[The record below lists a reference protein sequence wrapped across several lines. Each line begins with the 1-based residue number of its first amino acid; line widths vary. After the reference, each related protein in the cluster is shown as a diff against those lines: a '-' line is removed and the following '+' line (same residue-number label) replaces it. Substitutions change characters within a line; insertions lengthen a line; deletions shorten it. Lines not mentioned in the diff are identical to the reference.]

1 MNEEKDWERL
11 IHITDEYQEVN
22 SEVPKNAINVIN
34 VRFADRKEAENKRKM
49 KIVFLVFLAIVIL
62 VTIISILL
70 PGLFHKEE
78 EIIYFDDVD
87 LSSNLVEDLPG
98 ILSDNNLNVK
108 YYDNE
113 FVTNYCTSVI
123 ETGQLAYITQ
133 NYYDI
138 DIDRYNIIELNI
150 QVIFN
155 SHFQFMDLYSELNSS
170 VTTEFCTVYYN
181 MYLDESK
188 TYAKFNYDNYN
199 YYMTIESASLSEE
212 QLIEYVKLLL
222 M

>member
-34 VRFADRKEAENKRKM
+34 VRFADQKEAESKRKM
-49 KIVFLVFLAIVIL
+49 KIVFLVFSAIVIL
-62 VTIISILL
+62 VAVISILL
-70 PGLFHKEE
+70 SGFFHKEE

-87 LSSNLVEDLPG
+87 LSSNLVDDLSE

-113 FVTNYCTSVI
+113 FVTNYCTSII

-138 DIDRYNIIELNI
+138 NQFNLIELNI
-150 QVIFN
+150 QVISN
-155 SHFQFMDLYSELNSS
+155 SYFQFMNSYEELNSL

-188 TYAKFNYDNYN
+188 TYAKFSYDNYN
-199 YYMTIESASLSEE
+199 YYMSIESATLSEE

>member
-11 IHITDEYQEVN
+11 IHITDEYHEVN

-155 SHFQFMDLYSELNSS
+155 SHFQFMDLYGELNDT
-170 VTTEFCTVYYN
+170 VTIEDNVVNYSINNVTN
-181 MYLDESK
+181 KL
-188 TYAKFNYDNYN
+188 YAKFSYDNYN
-199 YYMTIESASLSEE
+199 YYMTIESATLSEE

>member
-34 VRFADRKEAENKRKM
+34 VRFADQKEAESKRKM
-49 KIVFLVFLAIVIL
+49 KIVFLVFSAIVIL
-62 VTIISILL
+62 VAVISILL
-70 PGLFHKEE
+70 SGFFHKEE

-87 LSSNLVEDLPG
+87 LSSNLVDDLSE

-113 FVTNYCTSVI
+113 FVTNYCTSII

-138 DIDRYNIIELNI
+138 NQFNLIELNI
-150 QVIFN
+150 QVISN
-155 SHFQFMDLYSELNSS
+155 SYFQFMNSYEELNSL

-181 MYLDESK
+181 MYLDESR
-188 TYAKFNYDNYN
+188 TYAKFSYDNYN
-199 YYMTIESASLSEE
+199 YYMTIESATLSEE

-222 M
+222 V